1 MNEIRHP
8 VEAYGAMEKLLKPE
22 ISELKD
28 ELPENTGATFQS
40 LRLRTLRFFEQQ
52 GRRPRAL
59 VGALQRQEGTYP
71 SEQLGALLAELGF
84 DVDLQPLLK
93 PADHLA
99 AMALDNDVHAVVIL
113 GVHSAAEP
121 LLRDLMQAL
130 ASGGGEDILLALD
143 HLGVYDR
150 LRQGGSHPIAWLPGA
165 GVVSA
170 ARLLDA
176 LERKR

>member
-59 VGALQRQEGTYP
+59 VGRTAATGGTYP

-84 DVDLQPLLK
+84 DVDLQPLLE
-93 PADHLA
+93 ARGSSRRH
-99 AMALDNDVHAVVIL
+99 
-113 GVHSAAEP
+113 GVGQRRARCRDPGSPRAAEP
-121 LLRDLMQAL
+121 CC
-130 ASGGGEDILLALD
+130 GT
-143 HLGVYDR
+143 
-150 LRQGGSHPIAWLPGA
+150 
-165 GVVSA
+165 
-170 ARLLDA
+170 
-176 LERKR
+176 